1 MVTLGV
7 AMLRGSPQGKTEEIT
22 GHHITSESNK
32 MVREAMQNARE
43 ALSNADACHQHVI
56 ISAKQN
62 KQEEVPERRDG
73 CGEDGTG
80 PTEERLRE
88 LTVAVARAVV
98 LVDGVGHCIDAA
110 AGGTSGTAS
119 TLAEEAAM
127 LSRAGKLGGKAEYKG
142 RGRGGNALTD
152 FTSLKGKMDASRCV
166 VHLNGGGWRVWL
178 ACLHVPRSRSAHA
191 LLCHATVLPSESVAS
206 SWSGLR
212 PSSLTWWGA

>member
-1 MVTLGV
+1 M
-7 AMLRGSPQGKTEEIT
+7 AIE
-22 GHHITSESNK
+22 H
-32 MVREAMQNARE
+32 EASLTAALQNARE

-127 LSRAGKLGGKAEYKG
+127 LSRAGKLGG
-142 RGRGGNALTD
+142 NALTD

-166 VHLNGGGWRVWL
+166 VHLNMEAAGG
-178 ACLHVPRSRSAHA
+178 C
-191 LLCHATVLPSESVAS
+191 
-206 SWSGLR
+206 GLR
-212 PSSLTWWGA
+212 ASTY